1 LADRFA
7 EACAEWCHRKVRKEI
22 WTYASEESLSNEDLI
37 REKYQG
43 IRPAP
48 GYPAC
53 PEHSEK
59 ATLFK
64 LLDAEKNIGL
74 SLTENFAMYPASSV
88 SGYYFS
94 HPGSQ
99 YFVVGRVS
107 RDQVTDYAKRKN
119 VTQAQA
125 ERFLAANLDYD
136 PD

>member
-1 LADRFA
+1 
-7 EACAEWCHRKVRKEI
+7 CHRKVRKEI
-22 WTYASEESLSNEDLI
+22 WGYASEENLSNEDLI
-37 REKYQG
+37 REQYRG

-59 ATLFK
+59 SRLFE

-74 SLTENFAMYPASSV
+74 VLTENYAMYPASAV

-99 YFVVGRVS
+99 YFVVGRLS
-107 RDQVTDYAKRKN
+107 REQVADYAKRKS
-119 VTQAQA
+119 VSLMQA
-125 ERFLAANLDYD
+125 ERWLAANLDYD